1 MKVLSSMHDGEKF
14 TLPPLPYAADAVS
27 EAIDA
32 ETMTLHHDKH
42 HKSYVDG
49 LNGVMEELAAGKPDD
64 SHHYAGID
72 RAMGFHYAGH
82 VLHSIF
88 WATMGPNSQGTM
100 GGAPTGPIAAAID
113 DSFGSF
119 DAFKKRWMN
128 VAKTVKGSGWVQL
141 LFDPVSTKLCVKGVA
156 DHDLFFMPGSF
167 PLLPLDVWEH
177 AYYLKYRNERMKY
190 VEAYLNVIDWESVGA
205 LYSMVSAPYTDRR
218 GAMTE

>member
-1 MKVLSSMHDGEKF
+1 
-14 TLPPLPYAADAVS
+14 
-27 EAIDA
+27 
-32 ETMTLHHDKH
+32 
-42 HKSYVDG
+42 
-49 LNGVMEELAAGKPDD
+49 
-64 SHHYAGID
+64 
-72 RAMGFHYAGH
+72 
-82 VLHSIF
+82 
-88 WATMGPNSQGTM
+88 
-100 GGAPTGPIAAAID
+100 
-113 DSFGSF
+113 
-119 DAFKKRWMN
+119 
-128 VAKTVKGSGWVQL
+128 VQL